1 MALTLRGKLR
11 VIVGT
16 ATLAFLVIIVAGALT
31 VKRTQH
37 ELRRIEAVYVPKA
50 ELGPELEAQLER
62 MQRGYQ
68 DAVQARDE
76 DAFAASREA
85 REAFIALLGRAGEA
99 IDRAQVAAL
108 RTAVED
114 YDRAASDVSGRIVAG
129 ETGEPLVAAMGAMQ
143 QKRLRAL
150 ELLRAATAF
159 ERGDLERAFAQT
171 ARAAESSATINLVV
185 AVCCLLLVIALA
197 TWMARGIL
205 ATLRPLTQGLDR
217 FGAGDFERPIAVP
230 VRDEL
235 GDVAVRA
242 NEMAA
247 RLRRLAEERER
258 SDWLKE
264 GVAGLVRELRG
275 ELTPE
280 ELGARVARYV
290 ASTLGAPAAALY
302 VVQDDGALV
311 LAGEHGASGTGA
323 ARRFERGEGLIGQA
337 ATREDLTVIEGPPAD
352 YLRVRS
358 GLGEGAPRALV
369 FLPLTHSG
377 LVTGVLE
384 IATFKPWSDLW
395 TELLLAAR
403 ETLAIAIVVARARA
417 ATRDLL
423 VSTQRQAARLAA
435 QEEELRATNEELQ
448 AQEEE
453 LRQANTDLSRQTEE
467 LEARR
472 RLLAER
478 NADLDD
484 VRVRL
489 EQRAAELATV
499 STYKSQFLANMS
511 HELRT
516 PLNSM
521 LLLSNLLAENEGGTL
536 SPKQVEFART
546 IYGAG
551 RDLLGLINQ
560 VLDLAKVESGRQE
573 VELASVPL
581 SEVVAQLE
589 RIFAPLAREKGLGF
603 SATLAADLPE
613 ALVTDRRRLEQI
625 LTNLLGNAM
634 KFTSR
639 GQVAFRIERAG
650 PATQFRRPELS
661 AAGALAFAV
670 TDTGLGIAPQ
680 DQDRVFAP
688 FEQVDGASDRRYGG
702 TGLGLGIARELA
714 TLLGGELQLTSA
726 LGEGSTFTC
735 LLPLTR
741 QPSKVAS
748 AAVEA
753 VAEPAGPVEG
763 GGPFLLLIE
772 DDPIFATTFGDV
784 ITSQGLRY
792 VQARSGQAGLR
803 IARERRPSGIILDV
817 KLPDTDGWR
826 VMEALRA
833 DSATAQIP
841 VHFVSALDGAERGLA
856 LGAVG
861 YLRKPVSRQDLL
873 DVIEALVPRGSP
885 RTPRVLV
892 VEDDALT
899 ASSVLR
905 MLEAESLEARRVST
919 AEHALDVLRQERFA
933 CMILDLSLP
942 EMSGLDLLRALRD
955 ARVPDPPRVVVYT
968 ARSLS
973 RVETVMIESYA
984 EAVVVK
990 DGSSVERLLDEVKL
1004 FVRRLDGTRREPRPV
1019 APLPSAAADARFE
1032 GCKVLLADD
1041 DMRTVYALS
1050 ATLRA
1055 KGIDVV
1061 VAENGR
1067 AAVEALDAQP
1077 DVAVVLM
1084 DIMMPEM
1091 DGYEAMRRIRA
1102 DQRFGA
1108 LPIVALTAKAMKGDE
1123 EKCVEA
1129 GATHYLPKPVDAGRL
1144 MSLLRTCLAREE
1156 RGLG

>member
-1 MALTLRGKLR
+1 
-11 VIVGT
+11 
-16 ATLAFLVIIVAGALT
+16 
-31 VKRTQH
+31 
-37 ELRRIEAVYVPKA
+37 
-50 ELGPELEAQLER
+50 
-62 MQRGYQ
+62 
-68 DAVQARDE
+68 
-76 DAFAASREA
+76 
-85 REAFIALLGRAGEA
+85 
-99 IDRAQVAAL
+99 
-108 RTAVED
+108 
-114 YDRAASDVSGRIVAG
+114 
-129 ETGEPLVAAMGAMQ
+129 
-143 QKRLRAL
+143 
-150 ELLRAATAF
+150 
-159 ERGDLERAFAQT
+159 
-171 ARAAESSATINLVV
+171 
-185 AVCCLLLVIALA
+185 LLVIALA

-205 ATLRPLTQGLDR
+205 ATMRSLTLGLER
-217 FGAGDFERPIAVP
+217 FGAGDFGHPIAVSS
-230 VRDEL
+230 RDEL

-247 RLRRLAEERER
+247 RLRRMAEERDR
-258 SDWLKE
+258 GDWLKA
-264 GVAGLVRELRG
+264 GVAGLVQELRG
-275 ELTPE
+275 ELTPD
-280 ELGARVARYV
+280 ELGARAARFI
-290 ASTLGAPAAALY
+290 ANTLGAPAAALY
-302 VVQDDGALV
+302 IAEDDGTLV
-311 LAGEHGASGTGA
+311 LAGETEVKGGAV
-323 ARRFERGEGLIGQA
+323 RRFAPGEGLVGRA
-337 ATREDLTVIEGPPAD
+337 AQQEDLKVIEAPPPD

-358 GLGEGAPRALV
+358 GLGEAAPRALV
-369 FLPLTHSG
+369 FLPLSHAG
-377 LVTGVLE
+377 RVTGVLE
-384 IATFKPWSDLW
+384 VATFKPWSELW
-395 TELLLAAR
+395 SELLLSTR
-403 ETLAIAIVVARARA
+403 ESLAIAIVVARGRA
-417 ATRDLL
+417 ATRELL
-423 VSTQRQAARLAA
+423 VATQRQAARLAA
-435 QEEELRATNEELQ
+435 QEEELRSTNDELQ

-521 LLLSNLLAENEGGTL
+521 LLLSNLLAENEGGAL
-536 SPKQVEFART
+536 SPKQVEYART
-546 IYGAG
+546 IHGAG

-581 SEVVAQLE
+581 GDVVAQLE
-589 RIFAPLAREKGLGF
+589 RIFAPLAREKGLDF
-603 SATLAADLPE
+603 SATIADDVPE
-613 ALVTDRRRLEQI
+613 AIVTDRRRLEQI
-625 LTNLLGNAM
+625 LTNFLGNAM

-639 GQVAFRIERAG
+639 GQVTFRIAWAG
-650 PATQFRRPELS
+650 PTIQFRRPEL
-661 AAGALAFAV
+661 AETGALAFSV
-670 TDTGLGIAPQ
+670 TDTGLGIAAG
-680 DQDRVFAP
+680 DQERVFAP

-726 LGEGSTFTC
+726 LGQGSTFTC
-735 LLPLTR
+735 LLPPSR
-741 QPSKVAS
+741 QPARRAEDG
-748 AAVEA
+748 AAA
-753 VAEPAGPVEG
+753 PAAEPAGLVESG
-763 GGPFLLLIE
+763 APFLLLIE

-803 IARERRPSGIILDV
+803 IARERRPSGIILDI
-817 KLPDTDGWR
+817 KLPDTDGWL

-833 DSATAQIP
+833 DSATAHIP

-861 YLRKPVSRQDLL
+861 YLRKPVGRQDLL
-873 DVIEALVPRGSP
+873 DVIEALVPRGSA
-885 RTPRVLV
+885 RVPRVLV

-905 MLEAESLEARRVST
+905 MLEAEALEAKRVST
-919 AEHALDVLRQERFA
+919 AEQALETLREERFA

-942 EMSGLDLLRALRD
+942 EMSGLDLLRTLRD
-955 ARVPDPPRVVVYT
+955 ASVPEPPRVVVYT

-973 RVETVMIESYA
+973 RAETVMIEAYA

-1004 FVRRLDGTRREPRPV
+1004 FVRRFDGARRGQRAPV
-1019 APLPSAAADARFE
+1019 PAAPLPEARFE

-1055 KGIDVV
+1055 KGIEVV

-1067 AAVEALDAQP
+1067 AAVEVLDAQP

-1102 DQRFGA
+1102 DGRFGA

-1123 EKCVEA
+1123 ERCVEA

-1144 MSLLRTCLAREE
+1144 ITLLQTCLARAEAP
-1156 RGLG
+1156 RLD